1 MISTCLGDE
10 VVRCLRDMECI
21 PECDVVDRVFNVRS
35 DGGGAGSVASDT
47 SKPDTVW
54 FPAMVYDWKKSFD
67 MRMCLLAL
75 ESAI

>member
-21 PECDVVDRVFNVRS
+21 PESDVVDKVFNVRS
-35 DGGGAGSVASDT
+35 DGGGAGSVALDT

-54 FPAMVYDWKKSFD
+54 FPAMVYD
-67 MRMCLLAL
+67 L
-75 ESAI
+75 EKILRHEDVFAGT